1 MYRKTAGI
9 LMTAVLALTLS
20 VNVMAARSIGGGGSV
35 GGTNNGSRSIRQ
47 RQASARGANSRKNS
61 TSGAVSPSSAI
72 TIIYTGNG
80 KQVSFIT
87 GDAATAGLPAEVTA
101 AIKKLNDGITLKDA
115 VGIAGLE
122 GFNAL
127 TKTDA
132 IAVRDTKGNISDTDT
147 RLRLNIPNLAG
158 NLGSI
163 KILYY
168 ANATGR
174 WAMLDTSSVD
184 VENKNLSFTAPGS
197 GTFTVIYKK

>member
-9 LMTAVLALTLS
+9 LMTAALALALS
-20 VNVMAARSIGGGGSV
+20 VNVMAARSIGGGAG
-35 GGTNNGSRSIRQ
+35 IRQ

-72 TIIYTGNG
+72 TIIYTGDG

-101 AIKKLNDGITLKDA
+101 VIKKLNDGITLKDA

-132 IAVRDTKGNISDTDT
+132 IAVRDTKGTISDTDT
-147 RLRLNIPNLAG
+147 RLRINIPNLAG

-174 WAMLDTSSVD
+174 WAILDTSSVD

>member
-1 MYRKTAGI
+1 M
-9 LMTAVLALTLS
+9 
-20 VNVMAARSIGGGGSV
+20 
-35 GGTNNGSRSIRQ
+35 
-47 RQASARGANSRKNS
+47 
-61 TSGAVSPSSAI
+61 
-72 TIIYTGNG
+72 
-80 KQVSFIT
+80 
-87 GDAATAGLPAEVTA
+87 
-101 AIKKLNDGITLKDA
+101 
-115 VGIAGLE
+115 GIAGLE

-174 WAMLDTSSVD
+174 WAILDTSSVD